1 MMDLFINLA
10 EQGWIPDALLRAGI
24 RRLLKK
30 RLEAEDLGS
39 REANDQRLQQ
49 MLAEFARGPIA
60 PLPEKA
66 NEQHYE
72 VPAKVFE
79 LMLGARRK
87 YSCLSLIHI

>member
-10 EQGWIPDALLRAGI
+10 ERGWIPDALLRAGI

-39 REANDQRLQQ
+39 REANERRLQQ
-49 MLAEFARGPIA
+49 MLEEFAQGPIA

-72 VPAKVFE
+72 C
-79 LMLGARRK
+79 RQR
-87 YSCLSLIHI
+87 CLS